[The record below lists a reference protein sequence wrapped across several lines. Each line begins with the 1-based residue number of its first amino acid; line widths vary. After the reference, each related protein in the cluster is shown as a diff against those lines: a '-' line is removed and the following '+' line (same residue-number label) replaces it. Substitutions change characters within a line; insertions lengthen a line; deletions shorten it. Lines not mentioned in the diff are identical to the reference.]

1 MDAVKVLLHEATR
14 FLSPTGLLVVEVG
27 NTETTVRRQ
36 FRDWPFLW
44 LEFARGGGGVFLITA
59 ADLRRMA

>member
-1 MDAVKVLLHEATR
+1 MDAVKVLLREATK